1 MKGNVFSYRLSCY
14 LTQYLPG
21 IAGLSSNTI
30 MSYRDMFVTLI
41 GFYETKLGIKPEKI
55 DLSDFNSANIVKYLE
70 WLEKERRNS
79 TATRNVRLAAIHAF
93 ARYIERHVPES
104 IHIMLGVLSIPYKK
118 CNSKTPEFL
127 NADATKILLATPD
140 AATRAGRRDRVLLSL
155 LYDSGARV
163 QELCDLT
170 VSDIRLDEPGTVK
183 LTGKGDKTRIVPLM
197 KPMAALLKQYID
209 EQGLQ
214 NPGCNSYP
222 LFRNRS
228 GTKFT
233 RKGITYILDKYVVI
247 ARNQHPDIFP
257 ENLSPHC
264 MRHSK
269 SMHLLQSGVNLVY
282 IRDILGHV
290 DIKTTEVY
298 ARIDSEMKRK
308 ALEKAST
315 GTISEK
321 APLWHE
327 NKSLLNW
334 LKELGQ

>member
-1 MKGNVFSYRLSCY
+1 MKGNIFSYRLSCY

-21 IAGLSSNTI
+21 IAGLSGNTI

-55 DLSDFNSANIVKYLE
+55 DICDFNAANIMRYLE

-104 IHIMLGVLSIPYKK
+104 IHIMLGVLAIPYKK
-118 CNSKTPEFL
+118 CNSNSPEFL
-127 NADATKILLATPD
+127 NAEEIKILLAMPD
-140 AATRAGRRDRVLLSL
+140 AGTITGRRDRVLLSL

-170 VSDIRLDEPGTVK
+170 VSDIRLEEPGTVK
-183 LTGKGDKTRIVPLM
+183 LTGKGDKARIVPLM
-197 KPMAALLKQYID
+197 KPMVILLKQYID

-214 NPGCNSYP
+214 NSGCNFYP

-233 RKGITYILDKYVVI
+233 RKGIAYILNKYVVI

-257 ENLSPHC
+257 ENISPHC

-269 SMHLLQSGVNLVY
+269 SMHLIQSGVNLVY
-282 IRDILGHV
+282 IRDILGHT

-308 ALEKAST
+308 ALEKATT
-315 GTISEK
+315 GIILDK

-327 NKSLLNW
+327 NENLLSW
-334 LKELGQ
+334 LKKLGQ